1 MNLVVRKPWYIIERT
16 RNMKHVRRTGL
27 TVVIAI
33 ILMNLCN
40 LISVGS
46 FTLKDMVCVALGIMI
61 GDVIWYKF
69 LGGKNDGK

>member
-1 MNLVVRKPWYIIERT
+1 
-16 RNMKHVRRTGL
+16 MKKDVRRIGL

-40 LISVGS
+40 LAAISS
-46 FTLKDMVCVALGIMI
+46 FALKDMVCVILGIVI

>member
-1 MNLVVRKPWYIIERT
+1 
-16 RNMKHVRRTGL
+16 MKKDVRRIGL

-46 FTLKDMVCVALGIMI
+46 FALKDMVCVILGITI

-69 LGGKNDGK
+69 LGGKENGK

>member
-1 MNLVVRKPWYIIERT
+1 
-16 RNMKHVRRTGL
+16 MKKDVRRIGL

-40 LISVGS
+40 LAAISS
-46 FTLKDMVCVALGIMI
+46 FTLKDMACVALGIII